1 MGSLTSRPKAPKIK
15 TVVVQS
21 PVQPVVT
28 PVTPA
33 TPAEPDPETVATQAR
48 TRDLLTRKRGF
59 LGTIGT
65 GFRGLLN
72 AVGNNFNRKTLL
84 GE

>member
-1 MGSLTSRPKAPKIK
+1 MGSLTSRPKTPKIQ

-21 PVQPVVT
+21 PVTSVSEPPPPT
-28 PVTPA
+28 PSA
-33 TPAEPDPETVATQAR
+33 PDPETVAAEAR

-65 GFRGLLN
+65 GFRGLLS